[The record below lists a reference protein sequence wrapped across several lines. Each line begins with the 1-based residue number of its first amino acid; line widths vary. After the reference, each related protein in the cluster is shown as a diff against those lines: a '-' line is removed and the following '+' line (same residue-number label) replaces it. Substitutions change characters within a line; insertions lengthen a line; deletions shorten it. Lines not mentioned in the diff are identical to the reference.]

1 MIDAFDDREH
11 DAASHALTSLMP
23 AGGPEGKKAVGL
35 VAARTNAP
43 YRKVGAFPF
52 ATNVPAN
59 ASLRNAPPR
68 GL

>member
-11 DAASHALTSLMP
+11 VAASLVP
-23 AGGPEGKKAVGL
+23 AGGPEGKKDVGL

-52 ATNVPAN
+52 PANVPAD
-59 ASLRNAPPR
+59 AALRNAPPR